1 VFTKTFRNYLVSLK
15 TSWFTLFWLLPDKVR
30 EMILNFCGWKKGRES
45 VQSLEGEMLE
55 TIQTAAQ
62 WWVCGEEEK
71 KGCSK
76 EIRLIFVF

>member
-1 VFTKTFRNYLVSLK
+1 
-15 TSWFTLFWLLPDKVR
+15 
-30 EMILNFCGWKKGRES
+30 

-71 KGCSK
+71 NGHSK
-76 EIRLIFVF
+76 EIRLVFVF